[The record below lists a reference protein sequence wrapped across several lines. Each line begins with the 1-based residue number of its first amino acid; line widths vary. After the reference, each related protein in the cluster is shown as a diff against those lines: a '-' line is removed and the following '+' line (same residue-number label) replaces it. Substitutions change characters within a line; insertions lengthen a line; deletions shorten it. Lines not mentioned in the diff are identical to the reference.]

1 MIFIFQYSM
10 DISPFLLVQ
19 CWLKHH
25 LFSSIILGRSNVVWR
40 RLIMVFTPI
49 FQLFCV
55 KICLNSAWLTEKMLY
70 SIAVD
75 RFLKGRLDR
84 PLLMSEWENSICT
97 LEFLFTMVLIVIVN
111 ILNHQFLIKN
121 SYGESL
127 EIPCSQLG
135 KKLEK
140 KWKYCKIHRTSNE
153 WKRTYLSTFLM
164 IHYVI

>member
-1 MIFIFQYSM
+1 MENNYCIKSWLQRPHFYLGHPVYLLVPEMIFIFQYSM

-70 SIAVD
+70 SIAAD
-75 RFLKGRLDR
+75 RFLKGRLNR
-84 PLLMSEWENSICT
+84 PLLKSEWKKYT
-97 LEFLFTMVLIVIVN
+97 YVLSR
-111 ILNHQFLIKN
+111 L
-121 SYGESL
+121 
-127 EIPCSQLG
+127 
-135 KKLEK
+135 
-140 KWKYCKIHRTSNE
+140 
-153 WKRTYLSTFLM
+153 
-164 IHYVI
+164 

>member
-1 MIFIFQYSM
+1 MCTGCPIILRYRTCNLIYYLGKYIGKWVGSFQFQNVSSKWKTTIALKVVCKKPHFYMVHPVVYLLVPEMIFIFQYSM

-70 SIAVD
+70 SIAQTA
-75 RFLKGRLDR
+75 F
-84 PLLMSEWENSICT
+84 
-97 LEFLFTMVLIVIVN
+97 
-111 ILNHQFLIKN
+111 
-121 SYGESL
+121 
-127 EIPCSQLG
+127 
-135 KKLEK
+135 
-140 KWKYCKIHRTSNE
+140 
-153 WKRTYLSTFLM
+153 
-164 IHYVI
+164 